1 MKKKLEICVFNIKD
15 CIKASK
21 HQIDRIE
28 FCKNRKEEGISP
40 EKKDIAEAI
49 KIHPNIYPMIRPRKG
64 NFVYNSQELFYM
76 IDLITFC
83 RKLGCKGVVF
93 GVLNKENEID
103 VEKCKILLDK
113 SGNMSTTFHKAFDE
127 TIDVFK
133 AIDEL
138 IKLGFDR
145 VLTSGK
151 SKTALKGIKLIN
163 QLAIKTQNKISIMP
177 GGDIRSDNIN
187 TFLDNKYLNDFHS
200 SSIINNCF
208 NETEIKK
215 LIKRISNI

>member
-1 MKKKLEICVFNIKD
+1 LKKKLEICVFNIKD

-21 HQIDRIE
+21 HKIDRIE

-40 EKKDIAEAI
+40 EKKEIAEAI
-49 KIHPNIYPMIRPRKG
+49 KLHPNIYPMIRPRKG
-64 NFVYNSQELFYM
+64 NFVYNSQEFFEM

-93 GVLNKENEID
+93 GVLNKKNEID

-133 AIDEL
+133 TIDEL

-151 SKTALKGIKLIN
+151 AKTALKGIKLIDK
-163 QLAIKTQNKISIMP
+163 LAKKTQNKISVMP
-177 GGDIRSDNIN
+177 GGGIRSDNIN